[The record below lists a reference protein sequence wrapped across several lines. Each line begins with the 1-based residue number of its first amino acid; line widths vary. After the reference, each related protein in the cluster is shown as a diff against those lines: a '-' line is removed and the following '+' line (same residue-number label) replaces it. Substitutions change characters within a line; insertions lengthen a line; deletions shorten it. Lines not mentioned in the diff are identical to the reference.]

1 MSVHCIWSNDLCSSY
16 TLKFHE
22 YFKKYSFIDSTVL
35 ISVQAVSGANEM
47 DVFVTVH
54 PSPDFKSALEPDKRE
69 VNLLYHP
76 WVFRDEGFVS
86 EANQQAVVEMGVFS
100 PYNVTE
106 VTEAVCEDTDLLNGI
121 AVNRMEER
129 IVEVVRYCVFAATC
143 LQTHCCCT
151 QDVHTN

>member
-1 MSVHCIWSNDLCSSY
+1 M
-16 TLKFHE
+16 
-22 YFKKYSFIDSTVL
+22 
-35 ISVQAVSGANEM
+35 SGADKL

-76 WVFRDEGFVS
+76 WVFRDEGFAS

-106 VTEAVCEDTDLLNGI
+106 VTEVVCEDTVLLNGI

-129 IVEVVRYCVFAATC
+129 IVEVVRCCAFAAAC
-143 LQTHCCCT
+143 LQTQYFCT
-151 QDVHTN
+151 QDVHAT